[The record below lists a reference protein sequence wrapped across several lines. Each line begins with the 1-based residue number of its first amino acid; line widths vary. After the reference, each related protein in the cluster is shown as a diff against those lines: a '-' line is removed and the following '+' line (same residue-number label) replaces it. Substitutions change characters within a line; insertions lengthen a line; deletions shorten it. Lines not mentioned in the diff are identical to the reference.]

1 MSTSL
6 YRMFQRRGTKTQ
18 WETANPVLAA
28 GEMGFSVNENVVKI
42 GDGLTAWNS
51 LPQIGSDSAYEV
63 AKLNGYVGTETQ
75 WLASLVGAAGA
86 AGGFNSTQVVSEK
99 TGNYTLLSGD
109 VGKLITN
116 TAAVTITVNNVLT
129 AGQQIDFLQTNAAAF
144 TFVAGSGVTLNSK
157 GSQLS
162 TAALGSPASI
172 KCTASGIYWL
182 VGDLG

>member
-6 YRMFQRRGTKTQ
+6 FRMFQRRGTKQQ
-18 WETANPVLAA
+18 WESINPVLSV
-28 GEMGFSVNENVVKI
+28 GEIGFSLNENVIKL

-51 LPQIGSDSAYEV
+51 LPSVNGNSAYET
-63 AKLNGYVGTETQ
+63 AKLNGFVGTEAQ

-86 AGGFNSTQVVSEK
+86 DGGFESTQVVSEK

-109 VGKLITN
+109 AGKLITN

>member
-6 YRMFQRRGTKTQ
+6 YRMFQRRGTKSQ
-18 WETANPVLAA
+18 WETANPVLAV
-28 GEMGFSVNENVVKI
+28 GEIGFSINENVVKL

-51 LPQIGSDSAYEV
+51 LPQIGSDSAYEI
-63 AKLNGYVGTETQ
+63 AKINGFSGTEEE
-75 WLASLVGAAGA
+75 WLESLVGP
-86 AGGFNSTQVVSEK
+86 AGGFDSTQTVSEK
-99 TGNYTLLSGD
+99 SGSYSILSTD

-116 TAAVTITVNNVLT
+116 SAAVTITVNNVLT
-129 AGQQIDFLQTNAAAF
+129 TGQQIDFLQTNAAAF